1 MSGVL
6 RVLSVEPPEDIVNT
20 PKNTVATVKNIAA
33 MMTTTNRSIVRLP
46 EQFLPAP
53 RWILARVFR
62 APPGAKLYA
71 AVHTRRS
78 LGGANSRE
86 TLICC
91 TAISQG
97 GGLNAHLS
105 TQVHIFQRNSA
116 CATLKTFVA
125 LRNKS
130 KQCRKS
136 VW

>member
-1 MSGVL
+1 MRGVL

-62 APPGAKLYA
+62 APPAVKLSA
-71 AVHTRRS
+71 AVHTKRPLGANPEEKPICCVAIS
-78 LGGANSRE
+78 LGGG
-86 TLICC
+86 ID
-91 TAISQG
+91 
-97 GGLNAHLS
+97 AHLL